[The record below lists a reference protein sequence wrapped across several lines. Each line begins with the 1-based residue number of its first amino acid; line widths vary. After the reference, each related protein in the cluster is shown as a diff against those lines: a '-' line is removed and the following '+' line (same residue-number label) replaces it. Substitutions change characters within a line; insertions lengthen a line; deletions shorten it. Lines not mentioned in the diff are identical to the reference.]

1 MKPTRAWL
9 SGGTLRARVTFSE
22 NQKHA
27 PAMSTILIITAFA
40 CLIAGIRLSQG
51 QPPRNRKRFRG
62 VVEVLDR
69 KAPVTLAAAI
79 NLSRA
84 IRRMN

>member
-1 MKPTRAWL
+1 VKPTRAWL

-27 PAMSTILIITAFA
+27 QSMSTILIITAFA
-40 CLIAGIRLSQG
+40 CIIAGIRISQG
-51 QPPRNRKRFRG
+51 TPRNRRRFRG

-69 KAPVTLAAAI
+69 KAPITIAALL

-84 IRRMN
+84 VKRIR